1 MSKKRYSEEFKEQ
14 AVLMLINGSKDL
26 EDVSKSLGVS
36 SWSLRQWKKEYLR
49 INNEDLKRKGKITS
63 DEQLR
68 LLKKENADLKVE
80 NEILK
85 KFAAILSKEK

>member
-1 MSKKRYSEEFKEQ
+1 MSKKRYSDEFKEQ

-26 EDVSKSLGVS
+26 ADVSKSLGVS
-36 SWSLRQWKKEYLR
+36 TWSLRQWKKDYLR
-49 INNEDLKRKGKITS
+49 LNNEDLRRKGKIS
-63 DEQLR
+63 ADEQLR
-68 LLKKENADLKVE
+68 LLKKENAELKMD